1 MNEVLDHEIG
11 SPAVTRAR
19 KKIGLSWRTVHVFAK
34 LISASL
40 RFMTTGNSASPR
52 CTTYR
57 HAYAEFRRSE
67 PVIDAGPQSA
77 SDVFDEGQT
86 RISSARHL
94 RHGSGVLLTHSKTSI
109 GQWCTGR
116 FAGHAPRKIASAD
129 RDRGDPACRRSSD
142 QASRSLAARLQGGAI
157 RGRVCAFLTTRAEHP
172 NTQAWG
178 GEKT

>member
-129 RDRGDPACRRSSD
+129 RVEWPRDLMLDDFVHKRILAWQWLRTGHHPAGPS
-142 QASRSLAARLQGGAI
+142 APAKGL
-157 RGRVCAFLTTRAEHP
+157 
-172 NTQAWG
+172 
-178 GEKT
+178 